1 MNKSINA
8 IRVLSMDMIQ
18 EANSGHPGICMGA
31 APMMYALYTNHLR
44 IDSKDDKNIIRDRFV
59 LSAGHGSAML
69 YSTLHLSGLGLE
81 MEDLKKFR
89 QLNSKT
95 PGHPEIIDTKFID
108 STSGPLGQG
117 IAQAVGLAIAE
128 KHNAAKFNKEDLK
141 IVDNYTYVLC
151 GDGDLQEGV
160 SAEASSLAGHL
171 GLNKLIILWDSNDI
185 QLDNPT
191 NVAITED
198 IKKRYEAYGFNVL
211 EVKDGEN
218 IEEINKNIEL
228 AKKSNKPTLIEVKT
242 IIGYGS
248 PNKGNKP
255 DCHGAPLGEEEI
267 KLVKENYN
275 WELEKFTISEDIY
288 EDFSNKINSN
298 FKQKEEEYKKDLEK
312 LKEIDK
318 DLYEEYKKVINGEI
332 KLDFDLPLLELEESI
347 ATRVASGKAINEINA
362 KIPNLIGGSAD
373 LSKSNNS
380 TIEDSKIF
388 AIDGYDQ
395 KNISYGV
402 REFAMACATNG
413 INLYGMNKAFCSTFF
428 VFSDYLKAAIRM
440 SAIQQIP
447 SIYVLT
453 HDSIAVGEDGPT
465 HQPIEQLTG
474 LRAIPNIN
482 VIRPCDYNETQ
493 AAWKVAIES
502 KNTPTVLVLSRQ
514 NLKVVSKENVFE
526 NVKKGAYILS
536 DVKDYEK
543 VLIGTGSEVSLLIEV
558 QKELMKKGIKARV
571 VSMPS
576 MNIFERQTEE
586 YKKEVLSE
594 LCKKHRYYFEMG
606 SALEGYK
613 YALNVYSIDTF
624 GKSGPGDQVIKDY
637 KFTVE
642 DIVNKIIQ

>member
-1 MNKSINA
+1 MKKSIDA

-18 EANSGHPGICMGA
+18 EANSGHPGICMGS
-31 APMMYALYTNHLR
+31 APIMYSLYTNHLR
-44 IDSKDDKNIIRDRFV
+44 IDKDNDKNIIRDRFV

-69 YSTLHLSGLGLE
+69 YSTLHLAGLGLE

-89 QLNSKT
+89 QINSKT

-128 KHNAAKFNKEDLK
+128 KHNAAKFNKEGLK

-198 IKKRYEAYGFNVL
+198 TKKRYEAYGFNVL
-211 EVKDGEN
+211 EVLDGEN
-218 IEEINKNIEL
+218 VEDIDQKIEI
-228 AKKSNKPTLIEVKT
+228 AKKSDKPTLIEVKT

-275 WELEKFTISEDIY
+275 WNLDEFTISDDIY
-288 EDFSNKINSN
+288 KDYQTKIVDN
-298 FKQKEEEYKKDLEK
+298 FKEKEERYKKDLDK
-312 LKEIDK
+312 LKEIDY
-318 DLYEEYKKVINGEI
+318 DLYKEYISVINDEI
-332 KLDFDLPLLELEESI
+332 KLDFELPLIDLKEKV
-347 ATRVASGKAINEINA
+347 ATRVASGKAINEINS

-380 TIEDSKIF
+380 TINDSKIF
-388 AIDGYDQ
+388 GIDGYEN

-465 HQPIEQLTG
+465 HQPIEQLSG
-474 LRAIPNIN
+474 LRSIPNVN
-482 VIRPCDYNETQ
+482 VIRPCDFNETQ

-514 NLKVVSKENVFE
+514 NLEVVSKENVFE
-526 NVKKGAYILS
+526 NVKKGAYVLS
-536 DVKDYEK
+536 DIENFEK
-543 VLIGTGSEVSLLIEV
+543 VLIGTGSEVSLLIDV
-558 QKELMKKGIKARV
+558 QKELLNQGIKTRV

-576 MNIFERQTEE
+576 MNIFEKQSEE
-586 YKKEVLSE
+586 YQKDILST
-594 LCKKHRYYFEMG
+594 LCKKHKYYFEMA
-606 SALEGYK
+606 SSYEGYK
-613 YALNVYSIDTF
+613 YASNVYGINTF
-624 GKSGPGDQVIKDY
+624 GKSGPGDKVIEIY
-637 KFTVE
+637 NFTVKE
-642 DIVNKIIQ
+642 IVNKIIK